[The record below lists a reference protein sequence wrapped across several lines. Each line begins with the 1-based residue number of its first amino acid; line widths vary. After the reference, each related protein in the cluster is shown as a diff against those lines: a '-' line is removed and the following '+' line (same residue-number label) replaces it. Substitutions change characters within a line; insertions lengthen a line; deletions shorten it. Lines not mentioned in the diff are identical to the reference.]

1 MTDTIFAPSTAAG
14 RAGIAVIRISGPNAG
29 TVLCGLTGEAL
40 PPPRRAHL
48 TTLWKADTGDA
59 LDRGLAL
66 WFPGPGSFTGED
78 LVELHIHGGVAVV
91 TAVLG
96 AIGELPGTRMAEP
109 GEFTRRSFM
118 NDKMDLTG
126 AEGLVDLIN
135 AETEGQRRQALRQ
148 TSGALGAVYESWRT
162 RLMRALAHAEAVIDF
177 PDEELPE
184 DAFNAM
190 TDEISALELELSQ
203 HIDDNR
209 NGERLRAGVD
219 IAIVGPPNAGKSSLL
234 NMLAGRDAA
243 IVSETAGTT
252 RDVIEVRM
260 DLGGIAATFSDTAG
274 IRAASDAVEAEG
286 VRRARQRA
294 LEADLRIVVFDGSGE
309 LVGADE
315 AYIAAQTITIL
326 NKSDRGVASAPFPV
340 GDQGVYRLSVKH
352 GDGVDAF
359 IEGLT
364 ASAKILCDVGDA
376 PVITRARHREAL
388 GDCRDALRRALVATL
403 PELMAEDLRLAMRA
417 LGRITGRFDVEDLL
431 DIVFRDFCIG
441 K

>member
-1 MTDTIFAPSTAAG
+1 MTDTIFALSTAAG

-29 TVLCGLTGEAL
+29 TVLRGLTGEAL
-40 PPPRRAHL
+40 PPPRQAHL

-78 LVELHIHGGVAVV
+78 VVELHIHGGVAVV

-126 AEGLVDLIN
+126 AEGLADLIN

-148 TSGALGAVYESWRT
+148 ASGALGAVYESWRT

-190 TDEISALELELSQ
+190 THEISALEREISQ

-209 NGERLRAGVD
+209 NGERLRAGLD

-260 DLGGIAATFSDTAG
+260 DLGGIAATLSDTAG
-274 IRAASDAVEAEG
+274 IRAADEAVEAEG
-286 VRRARQRA
+286 VRRARKRA

-309 LVGADE
+309 LAEADE
-315 AYIAAQTITIL
+315 AYTATQTITVL
-326 NKSDRGVASAPFPV
+326 NKSDRGTASAPFPV
-340 GDQGVYRLSVKH
+340 GDQGVYRLSVKQ
-352 GDGVDAF
+352 GDAVDAF
-359 IEGLT
+359 VEGLT

-388 GDCRDALRRALVATL
+388 GDCRDALRWALDATL
-403 PELMAEDLRLAMRA
+403 PELMAEDLRLGMRA

>member
-1 MTDTIFAPSTAAG
+1 MTDTIFALSTADG

-29 TVLCGLTGEAL
+29 TVLRELTGEAL
-40 PPPRRAHL
+40 PSPRRAHL
-48 TTLWKADTGDA
+48 TTLWKADTGEA

-78 LVELHIHGGVAVV
+78 VVELHIHGGVAVV
-91 TAVLG
+91 SAVFA

-126 AEGLVDLIN
+126 AEGLADLIN
-135 AETEGQRRQALRQ
+135 AETDGQRRQALRQ
-148 TSGALGAVYESWRT
+148 ASGALGAVYDSWRT

-184 DAFNAM
+184 DAFDAM
-190 TDEISALELELSQ
+190 TYEISTLERELSQ

-209 NGERLRAGVD
+209 NGERLRVGLD

-243 IVSETAGTT
+243 IVSETPGTT
-252 RDVIEVRM
+252 RDMIEVRM
-260 DLGGIAATFSDTAG
+260 DLGGIAATLSDTAG
-274 IRAASDAVEAEG
+274 IRAADEAVEAEG

-309 LVGADE
+309 LAEADA
-315 AYIAAQTITIL
+315 AYTASQSITVL
-326 NKSDRGVASAPFPV
+326 NKSDRGTASAVFPA
-340 GDQGVYRLSVKH
+340 GDLGVYRLSVKH

-359 IEGLT
+359 VEGLT
-364 ASAKILCDVGDA
+364 ASAKFLCDVGDA

-388 GDCRDALRRALVATL
+388 GDCRDALRRALDATL
-403 PELMAEDLRLAMRA
+403 PELMAEDLRLGMRA

>member
-1 MTDTIFAPSTAAG
+1 
-14 RAGIAVIRISGPNAG
+14 
-29 TVLCGLTGEAL
+29 
-40 PPPRRAHL
+40 
-48 TTLWKADTGDA
+48 
-59 LDRGLAL
+59 
-66 WFPGPGSFTGED
+66 
-78 LVELHIHGGVAVV
+78 
-91 TAVLG
+91 
-96 AIGELPGTRMAEP
+96 
-109 GEFTRRSFM
+109 
-118 NDKMDLTG
+118 
-126 AEGLVDLIN
+126 
-135 AETEGQRRQALRQ
+135 
-148 TSGALGAVYESWRT
+148 
-162 RLMRALAHAEAVIDF
+162 MRALAHTEAVIDF

-190 TDEISALELELSQ
+190 TNEISSLECELSQ

-209 NGERLRAGVD
+209 NGERLRAGLD

-260 DLGGIAATFSDTAG
+260 DLGGIAATLSDAAG
-274 IRAASDAVEAEG
+274 IRAADEAVEAEG

-294 LEADLRIVVFDGSGE
+294 SEADLRIVVFDGSGE
-309 LVGADE
+309 LAKADE
-315 AYIAAQTITIL
+315 AYTASQTITVL
-326 NKSDRGVASAPFPV
+326 NKSDRGTASAPFPA
-340 GDQGVYRLSVKH
+340 GDQGVYRLSVKQ

-359 IEGLT
+359 VEGLT

-388 GDCRDALRRALVATL
+388 GDCRDALRRALDATL
-403 PELMAEDLRLAMRA
+403 PELMAEDLRLGMRA

>member
-1 MTDTIFAPSTAAG
+1 MTRST
-14 RAGIAVIRISGPNAG
+14 V
-29 TVLCGLTGEAL
+29 GLRFGFQ
-40 PPPRRAHL
+40 
-48 TTLWKADTGDA
+48 
-59 LDRGLAL
+59 DR
-66 WFPGPGSFTGED
+66 GSFTGED
-78 LVELHIHGGVAVV
+78 VVELHIHGGVAVV

-126 AEGLVDLIN
+126 AEGLADLIN

-148 TSGALGAVYESWRT
+148 ASGALGAVYEAWRT

-190 TDEISALELELSQ
+190 THEISMLERELSQ

-209 NGERLRAGVD
+209 NGERLRAGLD

-260 DLGGIAATFSDTAG
+260 DLGGIAATLSDTAG
-274 IRAASDAVEAEG
+274 IRAADEAVEAEG

-309 LVGADE
+309 LAEADD
-315 AYIAAQTITIL
+315 AYTATQTITVL
-326 NKSDRGVASAPFPV
+326 NKSDQGNCIGAFSGGRPGCVSAVGQTRRWGRCVCRGFNGVGEDPVRCGRCAGHYARAASGGIGGLSGRPSPGPRRDAAGIDGGGFTSRDAGVGSHYRAVLMSKICSISCFAISASESNVSRETISVRGTLASARPCP
-340 GDQGVYRLSVKH
+340 
-352 GDGVDAF
+352 
-359 IEGLT
+359 
-364 ASAKILCDVGDA
+364 
-376 PVITRARHREAL
+376 
-388 GDCRDALRRALVATL
+388 
-403 PELMAEDLRLAMRA
+403 
-417 LGRITGRFDVEDLL
+417 
-431 DIVFRDFCIG
+431 
-441 K
+441 

>member
-1 MTDTIFAPSTAAG
+1 MTDTIFALSTAAG
-14 RAGIAVIRISGPNAG
+14 RAGIAVIRISGPGAG
-29 TVLCGLTGEAL
+29 VVLRGLTGEAV
-40 PPPRRAHL
+40 PAPRQAML
-48 TTLWKADTGDA
+48 TTLRTADTGEA
-59 LDRGLAL
+59 LDRGLVL
-66 WFPGPGSFTGED
+66 WFPGPESFTGED
-78 LVELHIHGGVAVV
+78 VVELHIHGGSAVV

-96 AIGELPGTRMAEP
+96 AISEIPGTRMAEP
-109 GEFTRRSFM
+109 GEFTRRAFM

-126 AEGLVDLIN
+126 AEGLADLIN

-148 TSGALGAVYESWRT
+148 ASGELGAIYESWRV

-184 DAFNAM
+184 DAFEAM
-190 TDEISALELELSQ
+190 THEISVIESEITQ

-209 NGERLRAGVD
+209 RGERLRAGLD

-260 DLGGIAATFSDTAG
+260 DLSGVAATLSDTAG
-274 IRAASDAVEAEG
+274 IRVADEAVEAEG

-294 LEADLRIVVFDGSGE
+294 FEADLRIAVFDGSDAIPA
-309 LVGADE
+309 ADE
-315 AYIAAQTITIL
+315 VYTAAQTLTVL
-326 NKSDRGVASAPFPV
+326 NKSDRGTTSAHFPA
-340 GDQGVYRLSVKH
+340 GDRGVYRLSVNQ
-352 GDGVDAF
+352 GDGVEAF
-359 IEGLT
+359 LAALT
-364 ASAKILCDVGDA
+364 AAAKELCDVGDA

-388 GDCRDALRRALVATL
+388 GDCRDGLRRALDASL
-403 PELMAEDLRLAMRA
+403 PELMAEDLRLGMRA
-417 LGRITGRFDVEDLL
+417 LGRITGQFDVEDLL